1 MSSSSESLFT
11 RNVRRFAHDVREIF
25 LDFLR
30 WDEEDETAAQ
40 AANISALE
48 DPSSSSVKLPAGG
61 WKLIQRK
68 RKPTSIDF
76 PAAQYDED
84 ALAEILTF
92 DLKVDNL
99 NPQKALLDRIMRVTF
114 DSPTPYGMDAT
125 WGGKPLHCK
134 WTDISGRI
142 GNRDSF
148 TYPLLECDV
157 TQSNYWEP
165 MNIMVSEVNY
175 ENLMEHLKSLEDL
188 WTEAIHT
195 VYIFVDNRPLDDARL
210 CPEVWK
216 SFCPWMKAR
225 ASTIGPL
232 RERTTAIHIPICE
245 VTGLHRVHF
254 TWAGTF
260 VLESLVYLF
269 PDKHFVLIDTDCVP
283 TSLFEIEELARL
295 MWQRDTDVDMVDDEA
310 KILSAVDPPCPSM
323 VMLCTE
329 TKAEINA
336 GLVIVTSCRRT
347 RPFTRQDS
355 TTDMVLGL
363 LASRRDYVTSEE
375 HAFDYESV
383 AASGLLWTPLA
394 SCKACQPLHWTHA
407 WALLGEWS
415 GHILSLCLPL
425 PMMDHTIG
433 QGMVL
438 HVSCSQSSGRD
449 CHLL

>member
-1 MSSSSESLFT
+1 MLPSLHSATPYSSLQHNISLK
-11 RNVRRFAHDVREIF
+11 N
-25 LDFLR
+25 
-30 WDEEDETAAQ
+30 ETAAQ
-40 AANISALE
+40 EANISALE
-48 DPSSSSVKLPAGG
+48 DPSSSSVAYPAGG

-68 RKPTSIDF
+68 RKPTRIEF

-125 WGGKPLHCK
+125 WDGKPLHCK

-157 TQSNYWEP
+157 SQSNYWEP

-175 ENLMEHLKSLEDL
+175 ENLMEYLKSLQDL

-210 CPEVWK
+210 CPEFWK

-232 RERTTAIHIPICE
+232 RERTTAIHVPICE

-295 MWQRDTDVDMVDDEA
+295 MWQRDIDVDMVDDEA
-310 KILSAVDPPCPSM
+310 KILSAVDPPCPYM
-323 VMLCTE
+323 IMLCTE

-336 GLVIVTSCRRT
+336 GLVIVTSCRRKFYRT
-347 RPFTRQDS
+347 C
-355 TTDMVLGL
+355 
-363 LASRRDYVTSEE
+363 
-375 HAFDYESV
+375 SV
-383 AASGLLWTPLA
+383 
-394 SCKACQPLHWTHA
+394 
-407 WALLGEWS
+407 
-415 GHILSLCLPL
+415 
-425 PMMDHTIG
+425 MF
-433 QGMVL
+433 
-438 HVSCSQSSGRD
+438 
-449 CHLL
+449 

>member
-1 MSSSSESLFT
+1 MSSSSESMFT
-11 RNVRRFAHDVREIF
+11 RNVRRFAHEIREIF

-48 DPSSSSVKLPAGG
+48 DPSMSSVALPEGG

-68 RKPTSIDF
+68 RKPTRIVF
-76 PAAQYDED
+76 PAAHYDED

-99 NPQKALLDRIMRVTF
+99 NPQKALLDRIMRVAF

-125 WGGKPLHCK
+125 WDGKPLRCK

-157 TQSNYWEP
+157 SQSNYWEP

-175 ENLMEHLKSLEDL
+175 ESLMEHFKSLQDL

-210 CPEVWK
+210 CPEFWK

-232 RERTTAIHIPICE
+232 RERTTAIHVPICE

-269 PDKHFVLIDTDCVP
+269 PDKHFVLIDADCVP
-283 TSLFEIEELARL
+283 TSLYL
-295 MWQRDTDVDMVDDEA
+295 
-310 KILSAVDPPCPSM
+310 K
-323 VMLCTE
+323 
-329 TKAEINA
+329 
-336 GLVIVTSCRRT
+336 
-347 RPFTRQDS
+347 
-355 TTDMVLGL
+355 
-363 LASRRDYVTSEE
+363 
-375 HAFDYESV
+375 
-383 AASGLLWTPLA
+383 
-394 SCKACQPLHWTHA
+394 
-407 WALLGEWS
+407 
-415 GHILSLCLPL
+415 
-425 PMMDHTIG
+425 
-433 QGMVL
+433 
-438 HVSCSQSSGRD
+438 
-449 CHLL
+449 